1 MNWISSLE
9 TVITMAKDVFIRGI
23 NEEDYEKLK
32 SALMAVY
39 GDYYGRLGE
48 EASKA
53 FSIYAD
59 ILMGRYTLVE
69 NGTRTHKN
77 SLTKTQKYINISKQK
92 KRRLQAILDELQDYE
107 LILDKHLRELIIK
120 KTGCHDRRTIKD
132 YIQLLLSIRVLK
144 ASLDGKAV
152 WYHIQTDTLRSVLY
166 ELSDF
171 KKEVEVEV

>member
-1 MNWISSLE
+1 MR
-9 TVITMAKDVFIRGI
+9 RGI
-23 NEEDYEKLK
+23 FLRVNEETYEKFK

-59 ILMGRYTLVE
+59 ILTGRYTLVE

-77 SLTKTQKYINISKQK
+77 SFAKTQKYINISKQK
-92 KRRLQAILDELQDYE
+92 KRRLQAILDELQDYGV
-107 LILDKHLRELIIK
+107 IQDTHLKELIIK

-132 YIQLLLSIRVLK
+132 YIQLLLSIRVIR
-144 ASLDGKAV
+144 ASLDGKII
-152 WYHIQTDTLRSVLY
+152 WYYVQTDTLRSVLQ

-171 KKEVEVEV
+171 KKELEVEV